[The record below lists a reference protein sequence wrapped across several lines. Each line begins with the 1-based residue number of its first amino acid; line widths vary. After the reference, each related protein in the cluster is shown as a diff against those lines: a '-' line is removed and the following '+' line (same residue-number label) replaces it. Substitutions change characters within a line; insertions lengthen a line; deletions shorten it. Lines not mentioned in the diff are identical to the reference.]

1 MYFRNRAE
9 AGRQLALQ
17 LEKYKSQHIVVLA
30 LGLGSSIVAAQV
42 AMRLHANMLLYLIQD
57 VNLPGEHEA
66 IAGLGS
72 GDIFT
77 YNPAYSSGELDEY
90 TTEYRSYIEQER
102 REKSHALHMLLGE
115 GGEIDKNLLRH
126 RTVLL
131 VSDGLADGFAINVA
145 AEFLKTVAIK
155 KLVIAT
161 PIASVPAV
169 DRMHLVGD
177 DISCLS
183 VADNFMGTDHYY
195 DDNTIPDSEDAFKI
209 MRNISMNW
217 EQKGKANPPH

>member
-9 AGRQLALQ
+9 AGRQLAAQ

-42 AMRLHANMLLYLIQD
+42 AMRLHANMLLYVIKD
-57 VNLPGEHEA
+57 VNLPGESEA
-66 IAGLGS
+66 FAGIGS
-72 GDIFT
+72 GDVFT
-77 YNPAYSSGELDEY
+77 YNPRYTPGELDEY
-90 TTEYRSYIEQER
+90 NSEYRSYLEQER
-102 REKSHALHMLLGE
+102 LEQSHELHMLLGE
-115 GGEIDKNLLRH
+115 GGEIDKTLLRH

-145 AEFLKTVAIK
+145 ADFLKTVAIK

-177 DISCLS
+177 DICCLN
-183 VADNFMGTDHYY
+183 VADNFMGTNHYY
-195 DDNTIPDSEDAFKI
+195 DDNTIPDAEDTFKI

-217 EQKGKANPPH
+217 EPKSRT

>member
-42 AMRLHANMLLYLIQD
+42 AMRLHANMLLYVIKD
-57 VNLPGEHEA
+57 ISLPGESESF
-66 IAGLGS
+66 AGLGS
-72 GDIFT
+72 GDVFT
-77 YNPAYSSGELDEY
+77 YNPRELDEY
-90 TTEYRSYIEQER
+90 NSDYRSYIEQER
-102 REKSHALHMLLGE
+102 LEKSHELHMLLGE
-115 GGEIDKNLLRH
+115 GGEIDKSLLRH
-126 RTVLL
+126 RMVLL

-145 AEFLKTVAIK
+145 ADFLKTVAIK

-177 DISCLS
+177 DICCLS
-183 VADNFMGTDHYY
+183 VADNFMGTNHYY
-195 DDNTIPDSEDAFKI
+195 DDNTIPSPDDAFKI

-217 EQKGKANPPH
+217 EQKGKQSPPY